1 MSESCTVVIGA
12 PEHLEPLR
20 KRVGDGEVLGFAD
33 RDVAKALEAIA
44 TRRPMVVVLERLFA
58 ATSRGAALINR
69 IKTDPDL
76 TFAEIRVVAHD
87 GSYSRVSARRGTAA
101 TPPASESGADAP
113 TAAAQGGEAAPP
125 APPPSL
131 DYRGT
136 RRAARYQII
145 QGTAALVD
153 GTEAEIVDLSVIG
166 AQVIVRA
173 ALRPKQRIRVALSD
187 DAGLVK
193 LNAEVAWVR
202 FEIPKSTPRY
212 RAGVEF
218 RNPESGSVEAFCKR
232 HQRE

>member
-20 KRVGDGEVLGFAD
+20 KRVGGDGDVLGFAD
-33 RDVAKALEAIA
+33 REVARALEAIT
-44 TRRPMVVVLERLFA
+44 TRRPAVVVLERLFA

-76 TFAEIRVVAHD
+76 TFAEIRIVAHD
-87 GSYSRVSARRGTAA
+87 GSYSRVSARRGAAAAASVAASTAPATAA
-101 TPPASESGADAP
+101 E
-113 TAAAQGGEAAPP
+113 TAP
-125 APPPSL
+125 APAPPSL

-136 RRAARYQII
+136 RRAARYQILE
-145 QGTAALVD
+145 GTAALVD
-153 GTEAEIVDLSVIG
+153 GTEAEIVDLSAIG

-187 DAGLVK
+187 DAGVVK

-218 RNPESGSVEAFCKR
+218 RNAESGPVEAFCKR